1 LRRTKALSR
10 AAADHHKKD
19 LREEDKALF
28 TKVSSNKL
36 WHLNLNFNNPPI
48 KEE

>member
-10 AAADHHKKD
+10 AAADHHKKNI
-19 LREEDKALF
+19 REEEEVLF
-28 TKVSSNKL
+28 TKDSSNKL